1 MPHNLYYLPMD
12 TMEQIDR
19 FTDELR
25 RQEKSPNTIQS
36 YRYDLV
42 LFARWLEA
50 TTDEAFQASSVTP
63 TDLRAYRAYLLNVER
78 RSPATI
84 NRRLASLRTFFQWA
98 RAEGLCQEIPTDA
111 VKGIQSSPRAPQ
123 SLPKKDVDRLIREVE
138 QSGNKRDLAV
148 LQILRHTGI
157 RVGELT
163 ALRLSDV
170 TLGERK
176 GQLVVRAGKGSK
188 YRVVPLNADARKALG
203 DYLAVRPKSTA
214 DRLFLGRRS
223 NGLSP
228 RAVEKTV
235 LKYAQQ
241 ARLEEVS
248 PHTLRHT
255 FGKSALDAGVDLVT
269 VSRLMGHERLET
281 TAIYTTPSAQDLERA
296 VAKLEQD
303 ALDD

>member
-1 MPHNLYYLPMD
+1 MD
-12 TMEQIDR
+12 TMQLIER
-19 FTDELR
+19 FADELR
-25 RQEKSPNTIQS
+25 RQEKSPNTTLS

-50 TTDEAFQASSVTP
+50 TTGQPFEADRITP
-63 TDLRAYRAYLLNVER
+63 TDLREYRSYLLTVEH

-98 RAEGLCQEIPTDA
+98 RAEGLCNEIPTDS
-111 VKGIQSSPRAPQ
+111 VKGIQSSPRAPK
-123 SLPKKDVDRLIREVE
+123 SLPKKDVDRLIRQAE
-138 QSGNKRDLAV
+138 QGSNKRDLAI
-148 LQILRHTGI
+148 LQVLRHTGI

-163 ALRLSDV
+163 ALRIADV
-170 TLGERK
+170 TISERK

-188 YRVVPLNADARKALG
+188 YRVVLLNADARKAIS
-203 DYLAVRPKSTA
+203 DYLAVRPKTIS

-241 ARLEEVS
+241 ARL
-248 PHTLRHT
+248 
-255 FGKSALDAGVDLVT
+255 
-269 VSRLMGHERLET
+269 
-281 TAIYTTPSAQDLERA
+281 
-296 VAKLEQD
+296 
-303 ALDD
+303 

>member
-1 MPHNLYYLPMD
+1 MD
-12 TMEQIDR
+12 TMQQIER

-36 YRYDLV
+36 YHYDLV
-42 LFARWLEA
+42 LFSRWSEA
-50 TTDEAFQASSVTP
+50 TNGEPFQADRITP
-63 TDLRAYRAYLLNVER
+63 TDPREYHAYLLNMER

-98 RAEGLCQEIPTDA
+98 RAEGLCKEIPTDS
-111 VKGIQSSPRAPQ
+111 VKGIQSSPRAPK
-123 SLPKKDVDRLIREVE
+123 SLSKKDVDRLIREVE
-138 QSGNKRDLAV
+138 QGGNKRDLAV
-148 LQILRHTGI
+148 LQVLRHTGI

-163 ALRLSDV
+163 ALRLADV
-170 TLGERK
+170 KLGERK

-188 YRVVPLNADARKALG
+188 YRVVPLNGDARKALG
-203 DYLAVRPKSTA
+203 DYLAVRPKSTV

-223 NGLSP
+223 DGLSP
-228 RAVEKTV
+228 RAVEKAV

-281 TAIYTTPSAQDLERA
+281 TAIYTTPSAQDLEKA
-296 VAKLEQD
+296 VEKLEAD
-303 ALDD
+303 YLNGKGVTD